1 MFERF
6 TEQARRALFFAREEA
21 SQLGSI
27 RIDTEPAPP
36 HSRAVDDVRIP
47 GDPV

>member
-6 TEQARRALFFAREEA
+6 SEQARRALFFAREEA

-27 RIDTEPAPP
+27 RIDTEHYTCCSGSFATA
-36 HSRAVDDVRIP
+36 RD
-47 GDPV
+47 